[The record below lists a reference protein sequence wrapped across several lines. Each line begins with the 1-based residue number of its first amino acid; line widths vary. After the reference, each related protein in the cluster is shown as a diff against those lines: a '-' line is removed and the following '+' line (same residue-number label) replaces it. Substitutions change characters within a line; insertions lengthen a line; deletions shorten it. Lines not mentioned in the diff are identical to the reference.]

1 MNRIK
6 EELLQNRGMLVTDFD
21 GTLTLFGS
29 SLHGAVHVLGEN
41 SGLAVGRDRLFQ
53 RMGRGVLR
61 AAKRGQEKEALN
73 KRAEDWWKEQME
85 LYVREGIGEEILKK
99 GGKAAASQERNSGTP
114 GVLQKGNFAGLD
126 RLCRLGKCDPLLAGG
141 TGNLGNGDPGAGQ

>member
-29 SLHGAVHVLGEN
+29 SLHGAVHVLGET
-41 SGLAVGRDRLFQ
+41 SGLAAGRDRLFQ
-53 RMGRGVLR
+53 KMGREILH
-61 AAKRGQEKEALN
+61 AAKKGQEKATLN
-73 KRAEDWWKEQME
+73 KRAENWWKEQME
-85 LYVREGIGEEILKK
+85 LYVREGIGEEIL
-99 GGKAAASQERNSGTP
+99 SGTP